1 LKREN
6 IAAIDCG
13 IAFSR
18 RLSPETG
25 SMMFSAAHG
34 TGRPE
39 IRQRLIAIAITLVIE
54 ALFVLALLTLGWQ
67 ETDPKV
73 KRPGLTTFNVQQEA
87 APKSAADSMDN
98 KATSKNTVTQ
108 QNKPRAVQEIP
119 PPILPSAN
127 PVRLP
132 PASKDYIKVTKQ
144 EYDAMDISK
153 FPVGG
158 GSASKSDGKGDGRG
172 TGGLAIGP
180 GEGPGGAP
188 LYNAEWV
195 REPVDAE
202 LAPYFSSAKA
212 RPAGAWAM
220 IACKTLEHNRVE
232 NCQQMGESPA
242 GTGLAKALRLAAW
255 QFQVRAPRVGNKPQI
270 GVWVRIRFDFTKPA
284 SDGDPG
290 GG

>member
-1 LKREN
+1 
-6 IAAIDCG
+6 
-13 IAFSR
+13 
-18 RLSPETG
+18 
-25 SMMFSAAHG
+25 MFSEAHERD
-34 TGRPE
+34 RPALRE
-39 IRQRLIAIAITLVIE
+39 RLIAIAITLAIE

-67 ETDPKV
+67 EIEPKV
-73 KRPGLTTFNVQQEA
+73 KRTSLTTFDVQQEA
-87 APKSAADSMDN
+87 APDSAADSNDN
-98 KATSKNTVTQ
+98 AVTSENIVTPQ
-108 QNKPRAVQEIP
+108 TKPRVVQEIP
-119 PPILPSAN
+119 PPVLPSAN
-127 PVRLP
+127 PLRLP
-132 PASKDYIKVTKQ
+132 PASKDFIKVTKQ

-158 GSASKSDGKGDGRG
+158 GTASKGEGKGSG
-172 TGGLAIGP
+172 TGKSGLAIGP

-195 REPVDAE
+195 REPSDAE
-202 LAPYFSSAKA
+202 LAPYFGAAKA

-284 SDGDPG
+284 SDNVPG

>member
-1 LKREN
+1 
-6 IAAIDCG
+6 
-13 IAFSR
+13 
-18 RLSPETG
+18 
-25 SMMFSAAHG
+25 MMFSEAHE
-34 TGRPE
+34 RD
-39 IRQRLIAIAITLVIE
+39 RLDMRSRLIAIAITLVIE

-67 ETDPKV
+67 EIEPKIR
-73 KRPGLTTFNVQQEA
+73 RPSMSAFDVQQEA
-87 APKSAADSMDN
+87 APESASDSN
-98 KATSKNTVTQ
+98 NNAATSENIVTRQ
-108 QNKPRAVQEIP
+108 TKPRLVQEIP
-119 PPILPSAN
+119 PPVLPSAN
-127 PVRLP
+127 PLRLP
-132 PASKDYIKVTKQ
+132 PASKDFIKVTKQ

-158 GSASKSDGKGDGRG
+158 GSTSTGDGKGDGKG
-172 TGGLAIGP
+172 TGKNGLAIGP

-195 REPVDAE
+195 REPLDAE
-202 LAPYFSSAKA
+202 LAPYLGAAKA

-284 SDGDPG
+284 SDDDAG
-290 GG
+290 GGG